1 VNAGAT
7 CGYGTREFGHPAR
20 TNRFS
25 AYWIRLKECAHA
37 VIPPARSVSRRFMRD
52 DEPRQHHYE
61 FAHVVLRA
69 IVFRAG
75 RLMLDLAANG
85 GLTALVHESWDR
97 VGEGLPEER
106 RLPSDGLRGERI
118 DTPDLSAAVIILP
131 PAEHIA
137 EAHLVALVS
146 DPADAERI
154 DFFTL
159 ERTWTSD
166 GEPATALGQ
175 WTRDGRHL
183 NLGDGPDP
191 EPRAFLDAL
200 ARVYAIGG

>member
-1 VNAGAT
+1 M
-7 CGYGTREFGHPAR
+7 H
-20 TNRFS
+20 
-25 AYWIRLKECAHA
+25 
-37 VIPPARSVSRRFMRD
+37 D

-85 GLTALVHESWDR
+85 GLTALVHESWQR

-106 RLPSDGLRGERI
+106 QLPADGLRGDRI
-118 DTPDLSAAVIILP
+118 DTPDLSAAVITLP
-131 PAEHIA
+131 PAEHVA
-137 EAHLVALVS
+137 EAHLVALVA
-146 DPADAERI
+146 DPAHSDQI
-154 DFFTL
+154 DYFTL
-159 ERTWTSD
+159 EHTWTSD
-166 GEPATALGQ
+166 GQATTALGH

-183 NLGDGPDP
+183 NLGDGPHPD
-191 EPRAFLDAL
+191 PRAFLDAL

>member
-1 VNAGAT
+1 M
-7 CGYGTREFGHPAR
+7 H
-20 TNRFS
+20 
-25 AYWIRLKECAHA
+25 
-37 VIPPARSVSRRFMRD
+37 D

-97 VGEGLPEER
+97 VGEGLPPER

-118 DTPDLSAAVIILP
+118 DTPDLCAAVIVLP
-131 PAEHIA
+131 TPEHVA
-137 EAHLVALVS
+137 EAYLVALVS
-146 DPADAERI
+146 DPADPERI

-159 ERTWTSD
+159 EHAWRPA
-166 GEPATALGQ
+166 GEPPTALAH

-183 NLGDGPDP
+183 ELGDGPEPD
-191 EPRAFLDAL
+191 PRAFLDAV

>member
-1 VNAGAT
+1 M
-7 CGYGTREFGHPAR
+7 H
-20 TNRFS
+20 
-25 AYWIRLKECAHA
+25 
-37 VIPPARSVSRRFMRD
+37 D

-97 VGEGLPEER
+97 VGEGLAPER
-106 RLPSDGLRGERI
+106 RLPSDGLRGELI
-118 DTPDLSAAVIILP
+118 DTPDLSAAVIVLP
-131 PAEHIA
+131 PAEHVA
-137 EAHLVALVS
+137 EAHLVALVPDS
-146 DPADAERI
+146 ADAERM

-159 ERTWTSD
+159 EHTWTSED
-166 GEPATALGQ
+166 ERATTIGH

-183 NLGDGPDP
+183 DFGDGPEPD
-191 EPRAFLDAL
+191 PRAFLDAL

>member
-1 VNAGAT
+1 MHLMH
-7 CGYGTREFGHPAR
+7 E
-20 TNRFS
+20 
-25 AYWIRLKECAHA
+25 
-37 VIPPARSVSRRFMRD
+37 

-97 VGEGLPEER
+97 VGEGLPPER

-118 DTPDLSAAVIILP
+118 DTPDLSAAVIVLP
-131 PAEHIA
+131 PAEHVA
-137 EAHLVALVS
+137 EAHLVALVPG
-146 DPADAERI
+146 PADAERI

-159 ERTWTSD
+159 EYALTPEGT
-166 GEPATALGQ
+166 PTTALGH

-183 NLGDGPDP
+183 NLGDGPEA
-191 EPRAFLDAL
+191 EPRPFLDAL